1 MNTNNT
7 QSTSSNGKCFADY
20 KNAALAAI
28 VPTAKVVGSVAGQV
42 AVAATGTV
50 IGMMVFAKYFKKD

>member
-1 MNTNNT
+1 MNNQT
-7 QSTSSNGKCFADY
+7 SSSNGKCFADY

-42 AVAATGTV
+42 AVAAAGTV
-50 IGMMVFAKYFKKD
+50 IGIMAFNKYFKKD